1 MQQSQLGFVTAA
13 IQAGVAI
20 IGALSGKKKAEKQAQ
35 AAEYQASMDA
45 IAAGEAVAAPSL
57 MTAEDI
63 AGLKRAWPQIRTVAY
78 FPLIDWSRFGFKPSA
93 PALAALGAVWD
104 QVRGAANFSDV
115 NWNYH
120 AVPIQKVAAV
130 LPVPELP
137 TYMQPAPQGT
147 TLIDPRTGRPI
158 QAGPYQ
164 AGLLPGNIPPEYLAA
179 GFGAALLI
187 ILLQRR

>member
-20 IGALSGKKKAEKQAQ
+20 VGLLSGKKKAKKEAQ
-35 AAEYQASMDA
+35 AAQYQASVDA

-57 MTAEDI
+57 MTAADI
-63 AGLKRAWPQIRTVAY
+63 AGFKMAWPQIRTVAY
-78 FPLIDWSRFGFKPSA
+78 FGLIDWKRFGFTPTPA
-93 PALAALGAVWD
+93 ALAALGAVWD
-104 QVRGAANFSDV
+104 QVRGAANFGDV
-115 NWNYH
+115 NWNFA

-137 TYMQPAPQGT
+137 SYMQPVQPQAKYV
-147 TLIDPRTGRPI
+147 DSRTGLPI
-158 QAGPYQ
+158 Q
-164 AGLLPGNIPPEYLAA
+164 AGLLPGNIPTEYLAA
-179 GFGAALLI
+179 GIGAALLI

>member
-57 MTAEDI
+57 MTAADI
-63 AGLKRAWPQIRTVAY
+63 TGLKTVWPQIRTVAY

-104 QVRGAANFSDV
+104 QVRGAANFGDV

-137 TYMQPAPQGT
+137 SYMQPAPQRT
-147 TLIDPRTGRPI
+147 TLIDSRTGQPI
-158 QAGPYQ
+158 QAG
-164 AGLLPGNIPPEYLAA
+164 LFPGNIPPEYLAA